1 MNSIFKHLTASLYMF
16 LFVCS
21 CSSDEQ
27 DLNPKKFKVGPIE
40 SDSGNHLIDVASVFI
55 GLLALLYFKKILKGK

>member
-1 MNSIFKHLTASLYMF
+1 MTDLKPKPINRDGYI
-16 LFVCS
+16 
-21 CSSDEQ
+21 EQQ

-40 SDSGNHLIDVASVFI
+40 SDSGNHLIDVAAVFI